1 MKSLFFF
8 LSLSAFPLL
17 WDYYSIFI
25 SSGINTYPPKTR
37 LSRAHMSPCVRGSDE
52 SRHQFQLL
60 TSKKPR
66 TTNLTGTYL
75 RYLGKVRHVYNPPT
89 STL

>member
-17 WDYYSIFI
+17 WDYYSMLI
-25 SSGINTYPPKTR
+25 SSGINTYPPKKTR
-37 LSRAHMSPCVRGSDE
+37 LSRAHMSPCVHGSDE

-60 TSKKPR
+60 TSKKSR
-66 TTNLTGTYL
+66 TTNMTGT
-75 RYLGKVRHVYNPPT
+75 VR
-89 STL
+89 

>member
-17 WDYYSIFI
+17 WDYYSMFI

-60 TSKKPR
+60 TSKIQ
-66 TTNLTGTYL
+66 NHQFD
-75 RYLGKVRHVYNPPT
+75 RYLPKVGKVRHVFNPPT